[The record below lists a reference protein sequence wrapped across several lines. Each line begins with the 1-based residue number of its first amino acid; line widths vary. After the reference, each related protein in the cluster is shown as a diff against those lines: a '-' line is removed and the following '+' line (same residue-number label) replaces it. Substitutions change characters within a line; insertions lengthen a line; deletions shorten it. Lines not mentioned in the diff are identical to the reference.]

1 MTEEKRVLPKFHDG
15 SAELKDVNGKIG
27 HTANYWSWAHSD
39 LMGNTE
45 RGILAEYIVAC
56 SLGIEKQEREEWAPY
71 DLLSKEGIKI
81 EVKSSG
87 YLQTWGQKKLSS
99 PVFGIQKTYA
109 WDPETNTY
117 EKEKKRQADVYVFCL
132 HVHTVPE
139 SANPLDLSQW
149 KFYILSTRLLNEKA
163 KNQKQISLNSLLRLG
178 AIECLFSELHSSILR
193 IMEKEEAK

>member
-1 MTEEKRVLPKFHDG
+1 MMVSNGTLPKFHDG
-15 SAELKDVNGKIG
+15 NTELIEDDGKPV
-27 HTANYWSWAHSD
+27 HKLTDFWSWAHSD

-56 SLGIEKQEREEWAPY
+56 SLGIEDQEREDWAPY

-99 PVFGIQKTYA
+99 PVFGIQKTFA

-117 EKEKKRQADVYVFCL
+117 EEEKKRQADVYVFCL
-132 HVHTVPE
+132 HAHTDPE

-149 KFYILSTRLLNEKA
+149 KFYVLPTKVLNEKIE
-163 KNQKQISLNSLLRLG
+163 NQKQISLSSIIRLG
-178 AIECLFSELHSSILR
+178 AAECKFCDLRSSIQQVNL
-193 IMEKEEAK
+193 KN